1 MNQFKFFILLAG
13 LLAFTWNVSAQ
24 DKEKSSDEEGYHF
37 TTIKELPHTS
47 VKDQYRSGTCW
58 AFSGLS
64 FLESEMLRMG
74 KPKVDLS
81 EMFVVYHCYIDKAI
95 KTVRLHGN
103 LNFGPGGAFHDV
115 TYVLKNYGFVPD
127 EVYKGLNYGEKKHVH
142 GEMDEVLKSIVDAVV
157 ENKNKKL
164 STAWEESVTGTLDA
178 YLGQLPAKFE
188 YDGKSYS
195 PKTFAT
201 DYCGL
206 NPDDYVEITSF
217 THHPFYSK
225 FKLEVPDNW
234 EWSGVYN
241 VPLDEMMKIIDN
253 SLNSGYTVAWAAD
266 VSEKGFSTSKKGV
279 AVVPDADEKD
289 MSDAEITKWAKLS
302 DKEKDEELYKLD
314 KPGKEKNITQAM
326 RQEAFDDY
334 ETTDDHGMH
343 IIGLAKDQNGTIY
356 YKVKNS
362 WGDYNSYD
370 GYFYA
375 SKPYVRYKT
384 TCIMVNKNAIPQ
396 DIRKKLGL

>member
-1 MNQFKFFILLAG
+1 MNRFKFFMLLAG

-24 DKEKSSDEEGYHF
+24 DKEKSSKEEGYHF
-37 TTIKELPHTS
+37 TTVKELPHTS

-74 KPKVDLS
+74 KPKVNLS

-115 TYVLKNYGFVPD
+115 TYVLKNYGIVPED
-127 EVYKGLNYGEKKHVH
+127 VYTGLNYGEKKHVH
-142 GEMDEVLKSIVDAVV
+142 GEMDDVLKGIVDAVI

-178 YLGQLPAKFE
+178 YLGDLPTKFE
-188 YDGKSYS
+188 YKGKEYT
-195 PKTFAT
+195 PKTFANE
-201 DYCGL
+201 YCGL

-234 EWSGVYN
+234 EWDEVYN

-279 AVVPDADEKD
+279 AVVPDADVKD
-289 MSDAEITKWAKLS
+289 MTNTELSKWEKLTA
-302 DKEKDEELYKLD
+302 KEKNEQLYKLD
-314 KPGKEKNITQAM
+314 KPGKEKHITQEM
-326 RQEAFDDY
+326 RQEAFDDWQ
-334 ETTDDHGMH
+334 TTDDHGMH
-343 IIGLAKDQNGTIY
+343 IIGLAKDQNGTMY

-362 WGDYNSYD
+362 WGDYNAWD

-384 TCIMVNKNAIPQ
+384 TCIMVNKNAIPKA
-396 DIRKKLGL
+396 IREKLGL

>member
-24 DKEKSSDEEGYHF
+24 DKEKSSKEEGYHF
-37 TTIKELPHTS
+37 TTVKELPHTS

-81 EMFVVYHCYIDKAI
+81 EMYVVYHCYIDKAI
-95 KTVRLHGN
+95 KTVRMHGN

-115 TYVLKNYGFVPD
+115 TYVLKNYGIVPED
-127 EVYKGLNYGEKKHVH
+127 VYTGLNYGEKKHVH
-142 GEMDEVLKSIVDAVV
+142 GEMDDVLKGIVDAVI

-178 YLGQLPAKFE
+178 YLGDLPTKFE
-188 YDGKSYS
+188 YKGKDYT
-195 PKTFAT
+195 PKTFANE
-201 DYCGL
+201 YCGL

-234 EWSGVYN
+234 EWDEVYN

-253 SLNSGYTVAWAAD
+253 SLNTGYTVAWAAD

-279 AVVPDADEKD
+279 AVVPDADVKD
-289 MSDAEITKWAKLS
+289 MTDSELSKWEKLTA
-302 DKEKDEELYKLD
+302 KEKKEQLYKLD
-314 KPGKEKNITQAM
+314 KPGKEKHITQAM
-326 RQEAFDDY
+326 RQEAFDDWQ
-334 ETTDDHGMH
+334 TTDDHGMH
-343 IIGLAKDQNGTIY
+343 IIGLAKDQNGTMY

-396 DIRKKLGL
+396 DIRKQLGL

>member
-1 MNQFKFFILLAG
+1 MNHLKIFILLAG
-13 LLAFTWNVSAQ
+13 LLAFSWNVSAQ
-24 DKEKSSDEEGYHF
+24 DQEKSSKEEGYHF
-37 TTIKELPHTS
+37 TTVKDLPHTS

-74 KPKVDLS
+74 KPKTDLS

-115 TYVLKNYGFVPD
+115 TYVLKNYGMVP
-127 EVYKGLNYGEKKHVH
+127 EEAYAGLNYGEKKHVH
-142 GEMDEVLKSIVDAVV
+142 GEMDAVLKNIVDAVD
-157 ENKNKKL
+157 ENKNRKL
-164 STAWEESVTGTLDA
+164 STAWEESITGTLDA
-178 YLGQLPAKFE
+178 YLGKLPASFD
-188 YDGKSYS
+188 YQGKNYT

-234 EWSGVYN
+234 EWDEVYN
-241 VPLDEMMKIIDN
+241 VPLDEMIQIIDH
-253 SLNSGYTVAWAAD
+253 SLNTGYTVAWAAD
-266 VSEKGFSTSKKGV
+266 VSEKGFATTKKGV
-279 AVVPDADEKD
+279 AVVPDADVKD
-289 MSDAEITKWAKLS
+289 MTNSEQSKWEKLS
-302 DKEKDEELYKLD
+302 QKQKNEELYKLD
-314 KPGKEKNITQAM
+314 KPGKEKQITQAM
-326 RQEAFDDY
+326 RQRAFDDWQ
-334 ETTDDHGMH
+334 TTDDHGMH

-362 WGDYNSYD
+362 WGDYNAYD

-384 TCIMVNKNAIPQ
+384 TCIMVNKNAIPKE
-396 DIRKKLGL
+396 IRKKLGL

>member
-1 MNQFKFFILLAG
+1 MNRFKFFMLLAG

-24 DKEKSSDEEGYHF
+24 DKEKSNKEEGYHF
-37 TTIKELPHTS
+37 TTVKELPHTS

-74 KPKVDLS
+74 KPKVNLS

-115 TYVLKNYGFVPD
+115 TYVLKNYGIVPED
-127 EVYKGLNYGEKKHVH
+127 VYTGLNYGEKKHVH
-142 GEMDEVLKSIVDAVV
+142 GEMDDVLKGIVDAVI

-178 YLGQLPAKFE
+178 YLGDLPTKFE
-188 YDGKSYS
+188 YKGKDYT
-195 PKTFAT
+195 PKTFANE
-201 DYCGL
+201 YCGL
-206 NPDDYVEITSF
+206 NPNDYVEITSF

-234 EWSGVYN
+234 EWDEVYN

-253 SLNSGYTVAWAAD
+253 SLNNGYTVAWAAD

-279 AVVPDADEKD
+279 AVVPDADVKD
-289 MSDAEITKWAKLS
+289 MTNSELSKWEKLT
-302 DKEKDEELYKLD
+302 DKQKNEELYKMD
-314 KPGKEKNITQAM
+314 KPGKEKHITQEI
-326 RQEAFDDY
+326 RQEAFDDWQ
-334 ETTDDHGMH
+334 TTDDHGMH
-343 IIGLAKDQNGTIY
+343 IIGLAKDQNGTMY

-362 WGDYNSYD
+362 WGDYNAWD

-384 TCIMVNKNAIPQ
+384 TCIMVNKNAIPKA
-396 DIRKKLGL
+396 IREKLGL

>member
-1 MNQFKFFILLAG
+1 MNHFKFFILLVG

-24 DKEKSSDEEGYHF
+24 DKEKSSKEEGYHF
-37 TTIKELPHTS
+37 TTVKELPHTS

-74 KPKVDLS
+74 KPKVNLS

-115 TYVLKNYGFVPD
+115 TYVLKNYGIVPD
-127 EVYKGLNYGEKKHVH
+127 SVYAGLNYGEKKHVH
-142 GEMDEVLKSIVDAVV
+142 GEMDDVLKGIVDAVI

-178 YLGQLPAKFE
+178 YLGDLPTKFE
-188 YDGKSYS
+188 YKGKDYT
-195 PKTFAT
+195 PKTFANE
-201 DYCGL
+201 YCGL

-234 EWSGVYN
+234 EWDEVYN

-253 SLNSGYTVAWAAD
+253 SLNTGYTVAWAAD

-279 AVVPDADEKD
+279 AVVPDADVKD
-289 MSDAEITKWAKLS
+289 MTDSELSKWEKLTA
-302 DKEKDEELYKLD
+302 KEKSEQLYKLD
-314 KPGKEKNITQAM
+314 KPGKEKHITQEM
-326 RQEAFDDY
+326 RQEAFDDWQ
-334 ETTDDHGMH
+334 TTDDHGMH
-343 IIGLAKDQNGTIY
+343 IIGLAKDQNGTMY

-362 WGDYNSYD
+362 WGDYNAWD

>member
-24 DKEKSSDEEGYHF
+24 DKEKSSKEEGYHF
-37 TTIKELPHTS
+37 TTVKELPHTS

-81 EMFVVYHCYIDKAI
+81 EMYVVYHCYIDKAI
-95 KTVRLHGN
+95 KTVRMHGN

-115 TYVLKNYGFVPD
+115 TYVLKNYGIVPED
-127 EVYKGLNYGEKKHVH
+127 VYTGLNYGEKKHVH
-142 GEMDEVLKSIVDAVV
+142 GEMDDVLKGIVDAVI

-178 YLGQLPAKFE
+178 YLGDLPTKFE
-188 YDGKSYS
+188 YKGKDYT
-195 PKTFAT
+195 PKTFANE
-201 DYCGL
+201 YCGL

-234 EWSGVYN
+234 EWDEVYN

-253 SLNSGYTVAWAAD
+253 SLNTGYTVAWAAD

-279 AVVPDADEKD
+279 AVVPDADVKD
-289 MSDAEITKWAKLS
+289 MTDSELSKWEKLTA
-302 DKEKDEELYKLD
+302 KEKKEQLYKLD
-314 KPGKEKNITQAM
+314 KPGKEKHITQAM
-326 RQEAFDDY
+326 RQEAFDDWQ
-334 ETTDDHGMH
+334 TTDDHGMH
-343 IIGLAKDQNGTIY
+343 IIGLAKDQNGTMY

>member
-1 MNQFKFFILLAG
+1 MNRFKFFMLLAG

-24 DKEKSSDEEGYHF
+24 DKEKSSKEEGYHF
-37 TTIKELPHTS
+37 TTVKELPHTS

-74 KPKVDLS
+74 KPKVNLS

-115 TYVLKNYGFVPD
+115 TYVLKNYGIVPED
-127 EVYKGLNYGEKKHVH
+127 VYTGLNYGEKKHVH
-142 GEMDEVLKSIVDAVV
+142 GEMDDVLKGIVDAVI

-178 YLGQLPAKFE
+178 YLGDLPTKFE
-188 YDGKSYS
+188 YKGKDYT
-195 PKTFAT
+195 PKTFANE
-201 DYCGL
+201 YCGL

-234 EWSGVYN
+234 EWDEVYN

-253 SLNSGYTVAWAAD
+253 SLNNGYTVAWAAD
-266 VSEKGFSTSKKGV
+266 VSEKGFSTSKKGI
-279 AVVPDADEKD
+279 AVVPDADVKD
-289 MSDAEITKWAKLS
+289 MTNSELSKWEKLT
-302 DKEKDEELYKLD
+302 DKQKNKELYKLD
-314 KPGKEKNITQAM
+314 KPGKEKHITQEM
-326 RQEAFDDY
+326 RQEAFDDWQ
-334 ETTDDHGMH
+334 TTDDHGMH
-343 IIGLAKDQNGTIY
+343 IIGLAKDQNGTMY

-362 WGDYNSYD
+362 WGDYNAWD

-384 TCIMVNKNAIPQ
+384 TCIMVNKNAIPKA
-396 DIRKKLGL
+396 IREKLGL

>member
-1 MNQFKFFILLAG
+1 MLLAG

-24 DKEKSSDEEGYHF
+24 DKEKSSKEEGYHF
-37 TTIKELPHTS
+37 TTVKELPHTS

-74 KPKVDLS
+74 KPKVNLS

-115 TYVLKNYGFVPD
+115 TYVLKNYGIVPED
-127 EVYKGLNYGEKKHVH
+127 VYTGLNYGEKKHVH
-142 GEMDEVLKSIVDAVV
+142 GEMDDVLKGIVDAVI

-178 YLGQLPAKFE
+178 YLGDLPTKFE
-188 YDGKSYS
+188 YKGKEYT
-195 PKTFAT
+195 PKTFANE
-201 DYCGL
+201 YCGL

-234 EWSGVYN
+234 EWDEVYN

-279 AVVPDADEKD
+279 AVVPDADVKD
-289 MSDAEITKWAKLS
+289 MTNTELSKWEKLTA
-302 DKEKDEELYKLD
+302 KEKNEQLYKLD
-314 KPGKEKNITQAM
+314 KPGKEKHITQEM
-326 RQEAFDDY
+326 RQEAFDDWQ
-334 ETTDDHGMH
+334 TTDDHGMH
-343 IIGLAKDQNGTIY
+343 IIGLAKDQNGTMY

-362 WGDYNSYD
+362 WGDYNAWD

-384 TCIMVNKNAIPQ
+384 TCIMVNKNAIPKA
-396 DIRKKLGL
+396 IREKLGL

>member
-1 MNQFKFFILLAG
+1 MNQFKFFVLLVG

-24 DKEKSSDEEGYHF
+24 DKEKNSKEEGYHF
-37 TTIKELPHTS
+37 TTVKELPHTS

-81 EMFVVYHCYIDKAI
+81 EMFVVYHCYIDKAV

-115 TYVLKNYGFVPD
+115 TYVLKNYGIVP
-127 EVYKGLNYGEKKHVH
+127 ESVYTGLNYGEKKHVH
-142 GEMDEVLKSIVDAVV
+142 GEMDEVLKGIVDAVI

-178 YLGQLPAKFE
+178 YLGDLPTKFDYE
-188 YDGKSYS
+188 GKTYT
-195 PKTFAT
+195 PKTFANE
-201 DYCGL
+201 YCGL
-206 NPDDYVEITSF
+206 NPDDYVEVTSF

-234 EWSGVYN
+234 EWDEVYN

-253 SLNSGYTVAWAAD
+253 SLNNGYTVAWAAD

-279 AVVPDADEKD
+279 AVVPDADVKD
-289 MSDAEITKWAKLS
+289 MTNSELSKWEKLT
-302 DKEKDEELYKLD
+302 DKQKNEQLYKLD
-314 KPGKEKNITQAM
+314 RPGKEKHITQEM
-326 RQEAFDDY
+326 RQEAFDDWQ
-334 ETTDDHGMH
+334 TTDDHGMH
-343 IIGLAKDQNGTIY
+343 IIGLAKDQNGTMY

-362 WGDYNSYD
+362 WGDYNAWD

-384 TCIMVNKNAIPQ
+384 TCIMVNKNAIPKA
-396 DIRKKLGL
+396 IREKLGL

>member
-1 MNQFKFFILLAG
+1 MNRFKFFMLLAG

-24 DKEKSSDEEGYHF
+24 DKEKSSKEEGYHF
-37 TTIKELPHTS
+37 TTVKELPHTS

-74 KPKVDLS
+74 KPKVNLS

-115 TYVLKNYGFVPD
+115 TYVLKNYGIVPED
-127 EVYKGLNYGEKKHVH
+127 VYTGLNYGEKKHVH
-142 GEMDEVLKSIVDAVV
+142 GEMDAVLKGIVDAVI
-157 ENKNKKL
+157 ENKNRKL

-178 YLGQLPAKFE
+178 YLGNLPTKFD
-188 YDGKSYS
+188 YKGKNYT
-195 PKTFAT
+195 PKTFANE
-201 DYCGL
+201 YCGL

-234 EWSGVYN
+234 EWDEVYN

-253 SLNSGYTVAWAAD
+253 SLNTGYTVAWAAD

-279 AVVPDADEKD
+279 AVVPDADVKD
-289 MSDAEITKWAKLS
+289 MTDSELSKWEKLTA
-302 DKEKDEELYKLD
+302 KEKKEQLYKLD
-314 KPGKEKNITQAM
+314 KPGKEKHITQEM
-326 RQEAFDDY
+326 RQEAFDDWQ
-334 ETTDDHGMH
+334 TTDDHGMH
-343 IIGLAKDQNGTIY
+343 IIGLAKDQNGTMY

-362 WGDYNSYD
+362 WGDYNAWD

-384 TCIMVNKNAIPQ
+384 TCIMVNKNAIPKA
-396 DIRKKLGL
+396 IREKLGL